1 MKEIKFLQFENPLKD
16 VIALAIKNLYITEVP
31 VNEILFQETKK
42 EFEGDV
48 TLVVFPWTKVSKKS
62 PEATAIDIGDYIK
75 SSTFPLE
82 SYNVVKG
89 FLNLKIES
97 AFWKNFLLS
106 VSSDNNL
113 LFSSSSIQAGK
124 SPGYLMVEYSSPN
137 TNKPLHLGH
146 IRNNLLGFS
155 VSQILKANGN
165 KVVMVN
171 LVNDRGI
178 HICKSMLAWEKFG
191 NNETPA
197 STGMKGDH
205 LVGKYYVLFDKKFR
219 EQVEDL
225 IKNGM
230 SREEAEKKAPLQKEI
245 EEMLRKWEAGDSHTK
260 DLWKTMNNWVYEGF
274 AVTYKKLGV
283 SFDKIYYESDTY
295 LLGKKM
301 VENGLTEKVFF
312 RSDDGSVRIDLTD
325 AGLEQKVLLRSDGTS
340 VYITQDIGTA
350 QLRFDDYPGLE
361 KLIYVVGNEQ
371 EHHFKVLREIFRKLN
386 RPWADGLFH
395 LSYGMVDLPSGK
407 MKSREGTVVDGDDLI
422 AEIVEQAE
430 MTTKAQGKLDDY
442 DNEVAKDLYHT
453 LGMGAL
459 KYFILKVDPKKRML
473 FNPAESID
481 LNGNTGPFIQ
491 YTYARIRSVLRKGN
505 SIKKV
510 ESDFS
515 SHKLSKE
522 EKSLIHLIYL
532 YPQTVRE
539 AGENY
544 SPALV
549 ANYVYEVAK
558 AYNHF
563 YHDHVIVDES
573 QLETSS
579 FRLKI
584 SELTSS
590 VIRESMNLLG
600 INVPERM

>member
-16 VIALAIKNLYITEVP
+16 VIALAIKNLYSTDVP
-31 VNEILFQETKK
+31 VKEILFQETKK

-97 AFWKNFLLS
+97 TFWINFLLS

-312 RSDDGSVRIDLTD
+312 RSEDGSVRIDLTD

-422 AEIVEQAE
+422 TEIVEQAE

-510 ESDFS
+510 ESDFV

-522 EKSLIHLIYL
+522 EKSLIH
-532 YPQTVRE
+532 
-539 AGENY
+539 
-544 SPALV
+544 
-549 ANYVYEVAK
+549 
-558 AYNHF
+558 
-563 YHDHVIVDES
+563 
-573 QLETSS
+573 
-579 FRLKI
+579 
-584 SELTSS
+584 
-590 VIRESMNLLG
+590 
-600 INVPERM
+600 

>member
-16 VIALAIKNLYITEVP
+16 VIALAIKNLYNTEVP

-42 EFEGDV
+42 EFDGDV
-48 TLVVFPWTKVSKKS
+48 TLVVFPYTKVSKKS

-75 SSTFPLE
+75 SSIFPLE
-82 SYNVVKG
+82 SFNVVKG

-97 AFWKNFLLS
+97 AFWINFLLS

-113 LFSSSSIQAGK
+113 IFSSSSIQDKK

-219 EQVEDL
+219 EQVEEL

-230 SREEAEKKAPLQKEI
+230 TKEEAEKKAPLQKEI
-245 EEMLRKWEAGDSHTK
+245 EEMLRKWEAGDSHTI

-301 VENGLTEKVFF
+301 VESGVTENVFF
-312 RSDDGSVRIDLTD
+312 RSDDGSVRIDLTY

-386 RPWADGLFH
+386 RPWADGLYH

-442 DNEVAKDLYHT
+442 DNDEARELYHT

-473 FNPAESID
+473 FNPTESID

-505 SIKKV
+505 SVKKV
-510 ESDFS
+510 ESDFAS
-515 SHKLSKE
+515 YKLSKE

-532 YPQTVRE
+532 YPQAVRE

-544 SPALV
+544 SPALI

-579 FRLKI
+579 FRLII

-590 VIRESMNLLG
+590 VIRQSMNLLG

>member
-1 MKEIKFLQFENPLKD
+1 MKEIQFLQFEDSLKE
-16 VIALAIKNLYITEVP
+16 VISRAIKSLYNFEVP
-31 VNEILFQETKK
+31 VSDIIFQETKK

-48 TLVVFPWTKVSKKS
+48 TLVVFPWTRFSKKS
-62 PEATAIDIGDYIK
+62 PEATAADIGDFIK
-75 SSTFPLE
+75 NSSFPLD

-89 FLNLKIES
+89 FLNLNIES
-97 AFWKNFLLS
+97 SFWKNFLLK
-106 VSSDNNL
+106 VSSDKDL
-113 LFSSSSIQAGK
+113 LFSHSVIQPGK
-124 SPGYLMVEYSSPN
+124 SPRYLMVEYSSPN

-155 VSQILKANGN
+155 VSRILKANGN

-191 NNETPA
+191 NNETPS
-197 STGMKGDH
+197 STGIKGDH

-219 EQVEDL
+219 EQVEQMVSQ
-225 IKNGM
+225 GM
-230 SREEAEKKAPLQKEI
+230 SREEAEKNAPLQKEI
-245 EEMLRKWEAGDSHTK
+245 EEMLRKWEAGDSHTI
-260 DLWKTMNNWVYEGF
+260 DLWKTMNSWVYEGF
-274 AVTYKKLGV
+274 AETYKKLGV
-283 SFDKIYYESDTY
+283 SFDKIYYESETY

-301 VENGLTEKVFF
+301 VEKGLSEKIFF

-325 AGLEQKVLLRSDGTS
+325 AGLEQKVLLRNDGTS
-340 VYITQDIGTA
+340 VYITQDLGTA

-371 EHHFKVLREIFRKLN
+371 EYHFRVLKEIFRKIK

-422 AEIVEQAE
+422 NDIIEQAE

-442 DNEVAKDLYHT
+442 DTDEARELYHS

-491 YTYARIRSVLRKGN
+491 YTYARIRSVLRKG
-505 SIKKV
+505 IAMKKTG
-510 ESDFS
+510 SDFS
-515 SHKLSKE
+515 SYKLSPE
-522 EKSLIHLIYL
+522 EKSLIRLVYL
-532 YPQTVRE
+532 YPHTVRE

-563 YHDHVIVDES
+563 YHDHVIVDDS
-573 QLETSS
+573 QPEISS
-579 FRLKI
+579 FRLI
-584 SELTSS
+584 LSELTSM
-590 VIRESMNLLG
+590 VIRQSMDLLG
-600 INVPERM
+600 IKVPERM

>member
-1 MKEIKFLQFENPLKD
+1 MKEIQFLQFEDSLKE
-16 VIALAIKNLYITEVP
+16 VISRAIKSLYNFEVP
-31 VNEILFQETKK
+31 VSDIIFQETKK

-48 TLVVFPWTKVSKKS
+48 TLVVFPWTRFSKKS
-62 PEATAIDIGDYIK
+62 PEATAADIGDFIK
-75 SSTFPLE
+75 NSSFPLD

-89 FLNLKIES
+89 FLNLNIES
-97 AFWKNFLLS
+97 SFWKNFLLK
-106 VSSDNNL
+106 VSSDKDL
-113 LFSSSSIQAGK
+113 LFSHSVIQPGK
-124 SPGYLMVEYSSPN
+124 SPRYLMVEYSSPN

-155 VSQILKANGN
+155 VSRILKANGN

-191 NNETPA
+191 NNETPS
-197 STGMKGDH
+197 STGIKGDH

-219 EQVEDL
+219 EQVEQMVSQ
-225 IKNGM
+225 GM
-230 SREEAEKKAPLQKEI
+230 SREEAEKNAPLQKEI
-245 EEMLRKWEAGDSHTK
+245 EEMLRKWEAGDSHTI
-260 DLWKTMNNWVYEGF
+260 DLWKTMNSWVYEGF
-274 AVTYKKLGV
+274 AETYKKLGV
-283 SFDKIYYESDTY
+283 SFDKIYYESETY

-301 VENGLTEKVFF
+301 VEKGLSEKIFF

-325 AGLEQKVLLRSDGTS
+325 AGLEQKVLLRNDGTS
-340 VYITQDIGTA
+340 VYITQDLGTA

-371 EHHFKVLREIFRKLN
+371 EYHFRVLKEIFRKIK

-422 AEIVEQAE
+422 NDIIEQAE

-442 DNEVAKDLYHT
+442 DTDEARELYHS

-491 YTYARIRSVLRKGN
+491 YTYARIRSVLRKG
-505 SIKKV
+505 IAMKKTG
-510 ESDFS
+510 SDFS
-515 SHKLSKE
+515 SYKLSPE
-522 EKSLIHLIYL
+522 EKSLIRLVYL
-532 YPQTVRE
+532 YPHTVRE

-563 YHDHVIVDES
+563 YHDHVIVDDS
-573 QLETSS
+573 QPEISS
-579 FRLKI
+579 FRLI
-584 SELTSS
+584 LSELTST
-590 VIRESMNLLG
+590 VIRQSMDLLG
-600 INVPERM
+600 IQVPERM

>member
-113 LFSSSSIQAGK
+113 LFSPSSIQAGK

>member
-97 AFWKNFLLS
+97 TFWINFLLS

-505 SIKKV
+505 SIKKI

>member
-1 MKEIKFLQFENPLKD
+1 MKEINFLQFENPLKD
-16 VIALAIKNLYITEVP
+16 VIALAIKNLYTTEVP

-97 AFWKNFLLS
+97 AFWINFLLS
-106 VSSDNNL
+106 VSTDNNL

-124 SPGYLMVEYSSPN
+124 PPGYLMVEYSSPN

-219 EQVEDL
+219 EQVEEL

-395 LSYGMVDLPSGK
+395 LSYGMVDHPTGK
-407 MKSREGTVVDGDDLI
+407 KKSREGTVVDGDDLI

-442 DNEVAKDLYHT
+442 DNDDAKDLYHT

-590 VIRESMNLLG
+590 VIKQSMNLLG

>member
-1 MKEIKFLQFENPLKD
+1 MKEIQFLQFEDSLKE
-16 VIALAIKNLYITEVP
+16 VISRAIKSLYNFEVP
-31 VNEILFQETKK
+31 VSDIVFQETKK

-48 TLVVFPWTKVSKKS
+48 TLVVFPWTRFSEKS
-62 PEATAIDIGDYIK
+62 PEATAVDIGDFIK
-75 SSTFPLE
+75 NSSFPLE

-89 FLNLKIES
+89 FLNLTIENS
-97 AFWKNFLLS
+97 FWKNFLLK
-106 VSSDNNL
+106 VSSDNDL
-113 LFSSSSIQAGK
+113 LFSHSAIQPDK

-155 VSQILKANGN
+155 VSRILKANGN

-191 NNETPA
+191 NNETPS
-197 STGMKGDH
+197 STGIKGDH

-219 EQVEDL
+219 EQVEDMVRQ
-225 IKNGM
+225 GM
-230 SREEAEKKAPLQKEI
+230 SREEAEKNAPLQKEI
-245 EEMLRKWEAGDSHTK
+245 EEMLRKWEAGDIHTI
-260 DLWKTMNNWVYEGF
+260 DLWKTMNSWVYEGF
-274 AVTYKKLGV
+274 AETYKKLGV
-283 SFDKIYYESDTY
+283 SFDKIYYESETY

-301 VENGLTEKVFF
+301 VEKGLSEKIFF
-312 RSDDGSVRIDLTD
+312 RSEDGSVRIDLTD
-325 AGLEQKVLLRSDGTS
+325 AGLEQKVLLRNDGTS
-340 VYITQDIGTA
+340 VYITQDLGTA
-350 QLRFDDYPGLE
+350 QLRFDDFPGLE

-371 EHHFKVLREIFRKLN
+371 EYHFRVLREIFRKIK

-422 AEIVEQAE
+422 NDIIEQAE

-442 DNEVAKDLYHT
+442 DTDEARELYHS

-491 YTYARIRSVLRKGN
+491 YTYARIRSVLRKG
-505 SIKKV
+505 IAMKKNG
-510 ESDFS
+510 SDFS
-515 SHKLSKE
+515 SHKLSRE
-522 EKSLIHLIYL
+522 EKSLIHLVYL
-532 YPQTVRE
+532 YPHTVRE

-563 YHDHVIVDES
+563 YHDHVIVDDS
-573 QLETSS
+573 QPEISS
-579 FRLKI
+579 FRLI
-584 SELTSS
+584 LSELTSM
-590 VIRESMNLLG
+590 VIRQSMDLLG
-600 INVPERM
+600 IQVPERM

>member
-106 VSSDNNL
+106 VSTDNNL
-113 LFSSSSIQAGK
+113 LFSPSSIQAGK

-422 AEIVEQAE
+422 TEIVEQAE

>member
-1 MKEIKFLQFENPLKD
+1 MKEINFLQFENPLKD
-16 VIALAIKNLYITEVP
+16 VIALAIKNLYTTEVP

-97 AFWKNFLLS
+97 AFWINFLLS
-106 VSSDNNL
+106 VSTDNNL

-124 SPGYLMVEYSSPN
+124 PPGYLMVEYSSPN

-230 SREEAEKKAPLQKEI
+230 SKEEAEKKAPLQKEI